1 MTRREFWE
9 HIDKSRR
16 KDSDAHAERLVR
28 RLAKL
33 PEREVLDF
41 CHLWDEAL
49 DAAYTWNLWAAG
61 YVINAGCSDD
71 GFEYFRGWLV
81 LQGRKVYEAAL
92 KDPDSLAAVIDPE
105 EEFTEFE
112 GRPGW
117 DAWFAATGT
126 ASDDDAGYDALFA
139 ALEARPRKAAKRPG
153 MGRAWNFD
161 DDRKMRKRLPRLY
174 ALYTQGDDD
183 E

>member
-1 MTRREFWE
+1 MTRKQFWD
-9 HIDKSRR
+9 HIEKTRR
-16 KDSDAHAERLVR
+16 RDTDAHAERLVK

-33 PEREVLDF
+33 PEKEILNF

-49 DAAYTWNLWAAG
+49 DAAYNWNLWGAA

-71 GFEYFRGWLV
+71 GFEYFRGWLIM
-81 LQGRKVYEAAL
+81 QGRKVYEAAL

-126 ASDDDAGYDALFA
+126 ASDDAGYDALLA
-139 ALEARPRKAAKRPG
+139 ALEARPRKCAKRPG
-153 MGRAWNFD
+153 MGRPWNIE
-161 DDRKMRKRLPRLY
+161 DDRKLRKRLPRLY